1 MKVMEKLKKFWN
13 ETLGPDYPDGESA
26 ELKIDSTDPVVA
38 ELARSQKHVEDE
50 ENNYGNSG
58 KAQRKEILEAT
69 KVDPKVLK
77 KNGKHSKVA
86 GKQEPEKESADREIG
101 E

>member
-1 MKVMEKLKKFWN
+1 M
-13 ETLGPDYPDGESA
+13 
-26 ELKIDSTDPVVA
+26 
-38 ELARSQKHVEDE
+38 DE
-50 ENNYGNSG
+50 EVNSYGNSG
-58 KAQRKEILEAT
+58 KAQRKEMLEAT

-77 KNGKHSKVA
+77 KNGKHSKVV